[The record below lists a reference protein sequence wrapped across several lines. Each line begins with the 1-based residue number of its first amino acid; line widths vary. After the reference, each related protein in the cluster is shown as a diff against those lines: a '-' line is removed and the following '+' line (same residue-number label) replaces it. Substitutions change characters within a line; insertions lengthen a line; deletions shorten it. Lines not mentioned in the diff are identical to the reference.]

1 MEDMKKIICLS
12 VAVIFFLT
20 AGWVWAQE
28 KRGSA
33 AQAKLLVDQG
43 YKYVQ
48 EHGVKASIAEFNKP
62 EGQFVKGDL
71 FIYVLDFEGVIHAYA
86 PNQSLVRKKDGL
98 RLQSK
103 DVEGKFFT
111 KEMVTMAQTKGFGWV
126 DYKYMNPK
134 TKKVEQ
140 KTTYVRKISDN
151 MLIAC
156 GAYK

>member
-1 MEDMKKIICLS
+1 MKRSICLS
-12 VAVIFFLT
+12 VVVIFLLT

-33 AQAKLLVDQG
+33 AQAKLLVEQG
-43 YKYVQ
+43 YKYLQ
-48 EHGVKASIAEFNKP
+48 EHGLKASIAEFNKP
-62 EGQFVKGDL
+62 DGKFIKDDL
-71 FIYVLDFEGVIHAYA
+71 FLWVVDFDGVIHAYA
-86 PNQSLVRKKDGL
+86 PNPKNVRKKDGL
-98 RLQSK
+98 RLRLK
-103 DVEGKFFT
+103 DAEGKLFL
-111 KEMVTMAQTKGFGWV
+111 KDMVTLAQTKGFGWV

-151 MLIAC
+151 MLMAC